1 MQAAARWARYAG
13 GDLVQACTAC
23 RSRGGWSSRQA
34 SADDWGTSWACQWP
48 PSMLVDCESAVSR
61 AWRDYEDIL
70 VKQETTRRR
79 AMANAGWS
87 RLGFGP
93 RPSVGLFDEYPRPRN
108 PAKRAKR
115 PTFCPVC
122 HCRRVVFAVLRR
134 RWTQA
139 RPPNLK
145 HCAVIM
151 DGPPPVAWSLCVQS
165 ITSIKL

>member
-1 MQAAARWARYAG
+1 
-13 GDLVQACTAC
+13 
-23 RSRGGWSSRQA
+23 
-34 SADDWGTSWACQWP
+34 
-48 PSMLVDCESAVSR
+48 MLVDCESAVSR

-122 HCRRVVFAVLRR
+122 HCRRVVFCRSPATVDSSPPAKPQALR
-134 RWTQA
+134 
-139 RPPNLK
+139 
-145 HCAVIM
+145 
-151 DGPPPVAWSLCVQS
+151 S
-165 ITSIKL
+165 

>member
-1 MQAAARWARYAG
+1 M
-13 GDLVQACTAC
+13 
-23 RSRGGWSSRQA
+23 
-34 SADDWGTSWACQWP
+34 
-48 PSMLVDCESAVSR
+48 
-61 AWRDYEDIL
+61 DIDF
-70 VKQETTRRR
+70 R

-139 RPPNLK
+139 RPPNYGVSYSLFDVAPPRRDP
-145 HCAVIM
+145 CQGAASASCRGRLEATAAVLMGAASIRVIRRLLRVCSA
-151 DGPPPVAWSLCVQS
+151 PPVGHLQDSLAS
-165 ITSIKL
+165 PSTSGMMRRPGGPKFHGPRSRPLG